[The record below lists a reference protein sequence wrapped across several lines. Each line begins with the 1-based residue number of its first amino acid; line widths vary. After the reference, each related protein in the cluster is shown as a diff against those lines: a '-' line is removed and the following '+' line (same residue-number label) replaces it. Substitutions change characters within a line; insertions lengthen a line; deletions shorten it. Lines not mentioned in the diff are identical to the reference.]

1 VTVVVGALLLVV
13 LVAATVSTVGVLT
26 ARDAFDRLHYVGP
39 ASVAGGAALVLA
51 VLASEGVGGTFG
63 RVVLTVAVLQ
73 VGTALTT
80 HATGRAGL
88 IRGDLERLR
97 GSDERIVE
105 P

>member
-1 VTVVVGALLLVV
+1 VTVFVGALLLVV
-13 LVAATVSTVGVLT
+13 VVAGAVSTVGVIT

-39 ASVAGGAALVLA
+39 VSVVGGAALALA
-51 VLASEGVGGTFG
+51 VLASEGVGGTAA
-63 RVVLTVAVLQ
+63 RVLLTVAVLQ
-73 VGTALTT
+73 VATAVTT

>member
-1 VTVVVGALLLVV
+1 MVAGTLLFVVV
-13 LVAATVSTVGVLT
+13 VAAAVSTVGVIA

-39 ASVAGGAALVLA
+39 ASVVGGVALVLA
-51 VLASEGVGGTFG
+51 VLASEGVGTTAG
-63 RVVLTVAVLQ
+63 RVLLTVVVLQ
-73 VGTALTT
+73 VAGAVTT

-97 GSDERIVE
+97 GNDERIVE